1 MLRLQNNGL
10 GPNAGA
16 QIADALLRLAEL
28 KARTAGAPKLEVLV
42 CGRNRL
48 ESGSMGAWA
57 RMLEAHAEGLR
68 EVRMV
73 QNGIRQEGMV
83 RVLEEGLGRCGRL
96 ECVDLQDNTFTWSG
110 AQSLARVVSRWTRIK
125 ELGVGDS
132 LLGSRGAVVLAD
144 ALAKGENAALEVL
157 RLQYN
162 EIDTKGVAAIRGAVE
177 RGLPRLRRL
186 ELNGNKFAEED
197 DGVEGLRLLL
207 EKRKQEAG
215 VEEEMEGEWGLDEL
229 SDLEEDSDE
238 EDEGDGDD
246 EEKEEEA
253 EEEAKRE
260 TVLKDA
266 DEVENQKVAEKKD
279 KDVDDLADALGK
291 THVQ

>member
-1 MLRLQNNGL
+1 
-10 GPNAGA
+10 
-16 QIADALLRLAEL
+16 
-28 KARTAGAPKLEVLV
+28 
-42 CGRNRL
+42 
-48 ESGSMGAWA
+48 MGAWA

-73 QNGIRQEGMV
+73 QNGIRQEGIV
-83 RVLEEGLGRCGRL
+83 QVLEKGLGRCEKL
-96 ECVDLQDNTFTWSG
+96 ERVDLQDNTFTLSG
-110 AQSLARVVSRWTRIK
+110 AQSLAKVVGKWTQLK

-132 LLGSRGAVVLAD
+132 LLGRRGAVVLAD
-144 ALAKGENAALEVL
+144 ALGRGGNRALEVL

-162 EIDTKGVAAIRGAVE
+162 EIDATGVAAIKRAVD

-197 DGVEGLRLLL
+197 EGVEGLRLLL
-207 EKRKQEAG
+207 EKRKEEAG
-215 VEEEMEGEWGLDEL
+215 VEEEMEGDWGLDEL
-229 SDLEEDSDE
+229 SDLEEESDE
-238 EDEGDGDD
+238 EDEGDEDD
-246 EEKEEEA
+246 EEKEED
-253 EEEAKRE
+253 EEKEAKRE

-266 DEVENQKVAEKKD
+266 DEEENQKVAEEKD